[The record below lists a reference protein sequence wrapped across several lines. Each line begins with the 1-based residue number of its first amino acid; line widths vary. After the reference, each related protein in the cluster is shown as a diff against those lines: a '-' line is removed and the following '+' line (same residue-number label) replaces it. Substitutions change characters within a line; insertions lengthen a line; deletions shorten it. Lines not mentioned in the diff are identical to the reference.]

1 MLRLFYPDCYVE
13 DVFSIDYEKLMAM
26 GFKALILDIDN
37 TLVPHGDDS
46 TPVIDDLFNSLHA
59 MGWKTLLLSNNNRE
73 RIERF
78 MSNFNSLY
86 IEEAG
91 KPSSA
96 CYHHAVEMLGVEP
109 KAVVVIGDQVF
120 TDILGANRAGLSSIL
135 VKYIGYY
142 KKEKKGI
149 RRNLEKVVLWFYRYR
164 KPKLDVSNNKA
175 TNNTEKHGKE
185 A

>member
-1 MLRLFYPDCYVE
+1 MLGIFYPGNYVE

-37 TLVPHGDDS
+37 TLVPHGEGS
-46 TPVIDDLFNSLHA
+46 TPAVDALFNRLHA
-59 MGWKTLLLSNNNRE
+59 MGWRTLLLSNNNRA

-78 MSNFNSLY
+78 KENFDTLY

-91 KPSSA
+91 KPSPA
-96 CYHHAVEMLGVEP
+96 CYHHAVEMLEVKPSE
-109 KAVVVIGDQVF
+109 VIVIGDQLF
-120 TDILGANRAGLSSIL
+120 TDILGANRAGLASIL

-149 RRNLEKVVLWFYRYR
+149 RRNLEKVVLWFYSHSRRY
-164 KPKLDVSNNKA
+164 KKA
-175 TNNTEKHGKE
+175 HDITLRTPLTQ
-185 A
+185 

>member
-78 MSNFNSLY
+78 MANFNSLY
-86 IEEAG
+86 IEQAG
-91 KPSSA
+91 KPSPA

-109 KAVVVIGDQVF
+109 KEVVVIGDQVF
-120 TDILGANRAGLSSIL
+120 TDILGANRAGLSNIL
-135 VKYIGYY
+135 VKYIGY
-142 KKEKKGI
+142 
-149 RRNLEKVVLWFYRYR
+149 
-164 KPKLDVSNNKA
+164 
-175 TNNTEKHGKE
+175 
-185 A
+185 

>member
-1 MLRLFYPDCYVE
+1 MFKIFYPHCYVE
-13 DVFSIDYEKLMAM
+13 DVFSIDYEKLMTM

-59 MGWKTLLLSNNNRE
+59 MGWKTLLLSNNNRK

-78 MSNFNSLY
+78 MANFNTLY

-91 KPSSA
+91 KPSPA
-96 CYHHAVEMLGVEP
+96 CYHRAVKMLEVEP
-109 KAVVVIGDQVF
+109 NEAVVIGDQVF

-149 RRNLEKVVLWFYRYR
+149 RRNLEKVVLWFYRHH
-164 KPKLDVSNNKA
+164 KPVLDVSINKA
-175 TNNTEKHGKE
+175 INNTDNHG
-185 A
+185 